1 MAEKAS
7 DAWYA
12 EIANYD
18 WKTGGPNGNTKIA
31 RGQIGH
37 FTALVWQQTNKAW
50 LKRPFS
56 FEFRTPT
63 YFIMNFIKT

>member
-1 MAEKAS
+1 MAARAS
-7 DAWYA
+7 DGWYA

-18 WKTGGPNGNTKIA
+18 WKTGAKNGNKKIA

-37 FTALVWQQTNKAW
+37 FTALVWQKTNKAW

-56 FEFRTPT
+56 SELR
-63 YFIMNFIKT
+63 